1 MWKPTV
7 LGFVIT
13 ALLAA
18 TAGAELKIGD
28 PAPSVTFT
36 EWIKGESVDPAKGS
50 GQHVFLVEFWATWC
64 PPCIASIPHLTEL
77 QHKYR
82 KDGLIVIG
90 AAGPGRGET
99 LRKVKRFVKKRGEA
113 IDYTIGFDQSGV
125 THTRYMS
132 ASGASGIPFA
142 FLIDRKGDLVWRG
155 HPGDPEMDAVLE
167 RVMKGEFDVASAR
180 MRSTLAPIFGRLQH
194 YARVGDWAAFT
205 ATVKQI
211 LAMDPKNPDA
221 FAAMVFAYLETGD
234 ADTLKAVFEK
244 HMKEHGNDP
253 EAMGTMADALLSIGP
268 INMRQPELALKAATA
283 AFEAKKNDQWS
294 IGTYARALFEI
305 GMVERAIELQE
316 QAMAAADGGEVRAGF
331 ERVLDYYKKC
341 KALQSGRL

>member
-1 MWKPTV
+1 MWKPSV
-7 LGFVIT
+7 LGFAIT
-13 ALLAA
+13 ALVAA
-18 TAGAELKIGD
+18 TAVAELKIGD

-36 EWIKGESVDPAKGS
+36 EWIKGESADPAKGV
-50 GQHVFLVEFWATWC
+50 GQNVFLVEFWATWC

-77 QHKYR
+77 QRKYR
-82 KDGLIVIG
+82 KDGLIIIG

-113 IDYTIGFDQSGV
+113 IDYTIGFDESGA
-125 THTRYMS
+125 THARYMG

-142 FLIDRKGDLVWRG
+142 FLIDRKGNLVWRG
-155 HPGDPEMDAVLE
+155 HPGDPEMDDVLD
-167 RVMKGEFDVASAR
+167 RVMKGEFDVESAR
-180 MRSTLAPIFGRLQH
+180 MRATLAPVFGRLQH
-194 YARVGDWAAFT
+194 YSRVGDWAAFT
-205 ATVKQI
+205 ATVTQI

-221 FAAMVFAYLETGD
+221 FAAMVFACMETGD
-234 ADTLKAVFEK
+234 VDSLKTVFEK
-244 HMKEHGNDP
+244 HLAEHRDNAD
-253 EAMGTMADALLSIGP
+253 AMGTMADALLSIGP
-268 INMRQPELALKAATA
+268 INMRQPELALRAAAA
-283 AFEAKKNDQWS
+283 AFEAKKSDQWS

-316 QAMAAADGGEVRAGF
+316 QAMAAADGAEMRAGF